1 MENFF
6 PKLVAQPSLSPT
18 SGFSEDAK
26 SVFKGTWQV
35 SRKLGYNYTATHHLL
50 YALLEYSYTD
60 PGKIFI
66 GLDLPIF
73 EIRRAMLRI
82 DPPRHIDI
90 PTEFRTT
97 EAICNCYQWAA
108 ANKSPQSLK
117 VTPLDIY
124 AGFLRHRETTV
135 DAILS
140 ERGVRFTEDFR
151 IE

>member
-1 MENFF
+1 MANFV

-18 SGFSEDAK
+18 SELSEDAK
-26 SVFKGTWQV
+26 SVFRGTWQV

-90 PTEFRTT
+90 PPAFRTT

-108 ANKSPQSLK
+108 ANKAPQSLK
-117 VTPLDIY
+117 ATPLDIY
-124 AGFLRHRETTV
+124 AGFLRHREATV
-135 DAILS
+135 DAILA
-140 ERGVRFTEDFR
+140 EMGVRITENFLID
-151 IE
+151 